1 MSEDHLAL
9 EVARTLLSREG
20 TGGSWGIAIDE
31 VRTGYARIS
40 MRVRPDM
47 TNGYG
52 AVHGGMTF
60 ALADTAFAYA
70 CNSHNEVTVGQA
82 ASIIYL
88 SPAHE
93 GEVLVAEAEMQ
104 ARAGRSGVAH
114 VKVPVMG
121 SQRVIAQFQGQS
133 RTTGGPIIPTGD
145 TGSTCA

>member
-9 EVARTLLSREG
+9 EVAQTLLSREG

-47 TNGYG
+47 INGYG

-70 CNSHNEVTVGQA
+70 CNSNNEVAVGQA
-82 ASIIYL
+82 ASIVYL
-88 SPAHE
+88 SPAHV

-104 ARAGRSGVAH
+104 SRAGRSGVAH
-114 VKVPVMG
+114 VKVTVMG

-133 RTTGGPIIPTGD
+133 RTIGGPIIPTED
-145 TGSTCA
+145 TGATSA